1 MFQTNHAVE
10 QHEVLRLFALSAVIL
25 VAAAVAHA
33 IPAEQ
38 LPNVA
43 YLFAR
48 QAAQLLNRLQVT
60 LAGH

>member
-1 MFQTNHAVE
+1 ME
-10 QHEVLRLFALSAVIL
+10 QHEVLRLFPLSAVIS

-33 IPAEQ
+33 SPAEQ